1 MVDPARFD
9 VLVVG
14 AGPAGLA
21 AAAAAEAAGRRVG
34 LIDDNPLP
42 GGQIWR
48 GGQAAA
54 MDNQAS
60 RSFAA
65 IEQGGVERLA
75 STAIVAAPEPGYLIA
90 ETSDGPTT
98 LRFNKLVLATGAR
111 ELWLP
116 FPGWTLP
123 GVLGAG
129 GLQALVK
136 SGLPIA
142 GKRVVVAG
150 SGPLLLAVAAYL
162 RKCGARVSLIAEQAP
177 AGNVRRFAMRLALSA
192 GKLGQAIRLRA
203 RLAGVPYLLD
213 GWPTSASETSTGVR
227 VSLSVKGRVRTEECD
242 YLACG
247 FGLVPNTELA
257 RLLGC
262 RAEQGAV
269 AVDRWQATTANNVY
283 AAGEI
288 TGVGG
293 LDKAIIEGRIAGA
306 AAAGAMISPRD
317 LRVRDAALRFTNRLE
332 QAFALRAELRELAAP
347 DTIVCRCEDVP
358 LERLAGRH
366 SWRDAKLQTRC
377 GMGPCQGRVC
387 GAATRFLFGW
397 HIDSA
402 RPPVLPAELASLA
415 CDPQPSPQ

>member
-1 MVDPARFD
+1 MTDRTSFD
-9 VLVVG
+9 VLVIG

-21 AAAAAEAAGRRVG
+21 AARAASAGRRVG

-48 GGQAAA
+48 GGRAAA
-54 MDNQAS
+54 SDRQAVRLLTS
-60 RSFAA
+60 IEHGGIERLTSAA
-65 IEQGGVERLA
+65 IV
-75 STAIVAAPEPGYLIA
+75 SAPAPGCLVA
-90 ETSDGPTT
+90 ETLAGPTM
-98 LRFNKLVLATGAR
+98 LHYEKLVLATGAR

-123 GVLGAG
+123 GVFGAG

-136 SGLPIA
+136 GGLPIA

-162 RKCGARVSLIAEQAP
+162 KRAGGRVSLIAEQAS
-177 AGNVRRFAMRLALSA
+177 AGSVRRFALRLALSA
-192 GKLGQAIRLRA
+192 GKLAQAVRLRA
-203 RLAGVPYLLD
+203 RLAGVPYLMD
-213 GWPTSASETSTGVR
+213 SWPTSVAETSTGLR
-227 VSLSVKGRVRTEECD
+227 VSLQVKGRMRVEECD

-247 FGLVPNTELA
+247 FGLVPNIELP

-262 RAEQGAV
+262 QVDDGLVVVNRFQETTV
-269 AVDRWQATTANNVY
+269 ANVY
-283 AAGEI
+283 AAGEV

-293 LDKAIIEGRIAGA
+293 LDKALAEGRVAGA
-306 AAAGAMISPRD
+306 AAARLDIARGE
-317 LRVRDAALRFTNRLE
+317 LRSRDAALRFAARLE
-332 QAFALRAELRELAAP
+332 MAFALRAELRGLASP

-358 LERLAGRH
+358 LARLVGRR

-397 HIDSA
+397 QVDSS
-402 RPPVLPAELASLA
+402 RPPVLPADLAALA
-415 CDPQPSPQ
+415 CPAPTAS

>member
-1 MVDPARFD
+1 MNDTARFD

-21 AAAAAEAAGRRVG
+21 AAAAAAAAGRRVG
-34 LIDDNPLP
+34 LIDDNSLP

-48 GGQAAA
+48 GGQAVAP
-54 MDNQAS
+54 DPQAR
-60 RSFAA
+60 RSFQAVEHGR
-65 IEQGGVERLA
+65 IERLA
-75 STAIVAAPEPGYLIA
+75 STAIVAAPEPGCLIA
-90 ETSDGPTT
+90 ETNDGPTT
-98 LRFNKLVLATGAR
+98 VRFDKLVLATGAR

-136 SGLPIA
+136 SGLPIS
-142 GKRVVVAG
+142 GKRVLVAG

-162 RKCGARVSLIAEQAP
+162 KKAGARVVLIAEQAS
-177 AGNVRRFAMRLALSA
+177 AGSVRRFAVRLALSA
-192 GKLGQAIRLRA
+192 GKLSQAIRLRA

-213 GWPTSASETSTGVR
+213 SWPTSAVEMSAGLR
-227 VSLSVKGRVRTEECD
+227 VSLSVKGEARTEECD

-247 FGLVPNTELA
+247 FGLVPNIELP

-262 RAEQGAV
+262 RVEQGAV
-269 AVDRWQATTANNVY
+269 AVDRWQATTVENVY

-293 LDKAIIEGRIAGA
+293 LDKALVEGRIAGA
-306 AAAGAMISPRD
+306 AAAGATVSPRD
-317 LRVRDAALRFTNRLE
+317 LRRRDTAARFTARLE
-332 QAFALRAELRELAAP
+332 QAFSLRDELRQLAAP

-358 LERLAGRH
+358 LERLVGRH

-387 GAATRFLFGW
+387 GAATRFLFDW
-397 HIDSA
+397 HIDSS

-415 CDPQPSPQ
+415 CPVQPPSQ